1 MEKYAVV
8 QDQDKTK
15 TASKSNSCPRCEG
28 AVARQGNVL
37 VCTKKCGT
45 RPFEGKRDR

>member
-8 QDQDKTK
+8 QSQAKTK
-15 TASKSNSCPRCEG
+15 TASKANSCPRCGG
-28 AVARQGNVL
+28 AVARQGNVI

-45 RPFEGKRDR
+45 KPFEEESD